1 MITIT
6 SRYIARKQTIFEFSR
21 ACNVYG
27 DVWFLWWWKAV
38 RITLSYRMGS
48 PSRPF
53 WAWAISCHL
62 LLCDFCD
69 RCCVW
74 QTLPA
79 HACHARSIA
88 DVYTGCQNLF
98 FSRNDSDGA
107 CLLVCVVLR
116 SACSAMLE
124 SNVYAGAQSFFNV
137 KQWCKLLLSTILCPW
152 LIVSWSLW
160 HHDSLCVRRE
170 WMAAWVHKSLSDNK
184 AQGKI
189 KLNML
194 ACFFAF
200 SSLVPMAPAR
210 QRQCVTFVS
219 WNQSRCQSTGIVVMR
234 KYNNNE

>member
-124 SNVYAGAQSFFNV
+124 SNVYAGAQSFSTSSNGASYFCQQFFV
-137 KQWCKLLLSTILCPW
+137 HGLLSAGHYGTMT
-152 LIVSWSLW
+152 
-160 HHDSLCVRRE
+160 LCVSE
-170 WMAAWVHKSLSDNK
+170 ESGWLHGCTNLWVTIKRK
-184 AQGKI
+184 GK
-189 KLNML
+189 
-194 ACFFAF
+194 
-200 SSLVPMAPAR
+200 
-210 QRQCVTFVS
+210 
-219 WNQSRCQSTGIVVMR
+219 
-234 KYNNNE
+234 